1 MGDTNTIE
9 KKAITESTGRFEM
22 RHGNTTYCV
31 GVHFSKSSKDTVT
44 DKVKKLMKN
53 EVNIGNF

>member
-9 KKAITESTGRFEM
+9 KKVMAEPAGRFEM

-31 GVHFSKSSKDTVT
+31 GVHFSKNSNDSVT

-53 EVNIGNF
+53 DVKSGNF